1 MHQDGTAHFYVA
13 PWTVGDERI
22 TRPADPYAFRV
33 SDTYHQF
40 YIDYLYNSEDYVETD
55 SSVMSDGDDDTCS
68 GDSDDMETDS
78 CCSK

>member
-33 SDTYHQF
+33 SDTYHQL
-40 YIDYLYNSEDYVETD
+40 YIDYFYDSEDYLETDSSVDHVEADSSLDYVETD
-55 SSVMSDGDDDTCS
+55 SSV
-68 GDSDDMETDS
+68 E
-78 CCSK
+78 